1 LSSLIARS
9 TYGRTLSAFV
19 NRESFCRAISLRSFR
34 ILGVLPLLIL
44 AGCGGSTSAKTQTVK
59 GDGFSYVAPVGWTVV
74 RKGPSVAAV
83 DGDVNRVEVVRFTL
97 EKPYRPA
104 LFAAAAHELD
114 GVADRLANQLA
125 GSVSAQSTTEVA
137 GRKARSYTID
147 YGPGK
152 TQEIA
157 FVLDGSNEFQLL
169 CRRDAS
175 SPNDNCAQLFATFA
189 LG

>member
-1 LSSLIARS
+1 MS
-9 TYGRTLSAFV
+9 Y
-19 NRESFCRAISLRSFR
+19 RSFR

-59 GDGFSYVAPVGWTVV
+59 GDGFSYAAPADWTVV

-83 DGDVNRVEVVRFTL
+83 DGEVNRIEVLRFRL

-104 LFAAAAHELD
+104 LFAAASKELD
-114 GVADRLANQLA
+114 GVVNRLAGQLS
-125 GSVSAQSTTEVA
+125 GTVSSRSTSEVA
-137 GRKARSYTID
+137 GRKARSYTIQ

-157 FVLDGSNEFQLL
+157 FVLEGRDEFQLL
-169 CRRDAS
+169 CRRPTS
-175 SPNDNCAQLFATFA
+175 GPNDPCAQLFATFA

>member
-1 LSSLIARS
+1 MSS
-9 TYGRTLSAFV
+9 
-19 NRESFCRAISLRSFR
+19 RSFR

-44 AGCGGSTSAKTQTVK
+44 AGCGGSTSAKTQTVT
-59 GDGFSYVAPVGWTVV
+59 GEGFRFQAPADWAVERT
-74 RKGPSVAAV
+74 GPSVAAV
-83 DGDVNRVEVVRFTL
+83 DGDVNRVEVLRFTL

-104 LFAAAAHELD
+104 LFDAAAKELD
-114 GVADRLANQLA
+114 GVAGRLATQLK
-125 GSVSAQSTTEVA
+125 GKVSSQSTSELA

-157 FVLDGSNEFQLL
+157 FVLEGSNEFQLL
-169 CRRDAS
+169 CRRPASASNDA
-175 SPNDNCAQLFATFA
+175 CAQLFATFA